1 MATSATMTQL
11 NMRVSQEDKLQ
22 SDEVLRLLG
31 SSVTKLVRK
40 VLAKVARGAEDAEE
54 LIAALDDAPP
64 AQEGTALRSRAW
76 FEESDRW
83 LASMA
88 AQLGVSPDG
97 FVPLADDEYQEALY
111 EDYLERERER
121 LVHDA

>member
-11 NMRVSQEDKLQ
+11 NMRVDQEDKLQ
-22 SDEVLRLLG
+22 ADEVLQLLG

-40 VLAKVARGAEDAEE
+40 VLAKVARGAKDAEE
-54 LIAALDDAPP
+54 LMAALDDAPI
-64 AQEGTALRSRAW
+64 AQDGTALRSRAW

-83 LASMA
+83 LSSMA
-88 AQLGVSPDG
+88 AQLGVSPSSL
-97 FVPLADDEYQEALY
+97 VPLADDEYQEALY
-111 EDYLERERER
+111 EDYLEKERER